1 MHVHRTSRA
10 MVGLLVA
17 TQLGGPALL
26 WAADQ
31 RGVRIEATRRV
42 VVSALSGDQL
52 TLQNG
57 AGTKTLQF
65 REGVAAGDRLTT
77 GDRTMAEVLIG
88 NRAVVTVGQ
97 GTSVQLTTMTPEQ
110 TTIQVSKGT
119 VRVAAAASA
128 LGEQGLV
135 TVQTPTGQVQTRGG
149 IVRVLVDAPVRAADQ
164 IPTGE
169 ARPYLASYSPTI
181 VAALSLTRG
190 EIIQVEEGLAEI
202 VGTGPGAKGVTLQ
215 SGQAI
220 TLQGGQA
227 GPIAGI
233 TAPDTLK
240 SGVVATAGH
249 RSTPKEGMDNLVAL
263 QVDQATQLGN
273 ALTGAAET
281 GAGESGKKD
290 ESGKA
295 LNGATG
301 GVTLANA
308 VANAL
313 FGNGSTA
320 NPTSG
325 GITNTTGAGYGGN
338 SNSGFTVRS
347 FAGAPVNLNGSNAL
361 LAFTRMDA
369 VAGYV
374 KKDFTID
381 FGGGIST
388 TYFKGEVCR
397 DLQCFHLNGYNGHI
411 IPGDTGNVEFKA
423 FKSIQSEFTIVK
435 ELVLIGGAGN
445 TGHGGIVPDERLVV
459 RGAAAT
465 FTGEN
470 FTNVAAFFPGR
481 GTGGFEGGLYP
492 HDIAAGGGSLGTG
505 QAAPEAVAS
514 NSTFVVQTTS
524 TTGNDAVYRGGT
536 LGQFS
541 SHPDGIALINE
552 SGGPDVGTSNVDG
565 AITATSS
572 TAIPVVNLTGG
583 VTLDQG
589 TKATIGTTAATDNYF
604 RNVGG
609 SDAKFTGSLLS
620 VINGLNNGVTTSVT
634 VQDRLL
640 GVYDGS
646 TVCGGHP
653 ECGIDGSGNKALL
666 SVLDAKLKGPG
677 GSIPLID
684 IANGKHFAI
693 DPDELVTPDKPR
705 TVTTTDGSAPD
716 VKVTS
721 AVVVRSTIPLDGALL
736 EASAPLLA
744 LTNATMT
751 TASHFADL
759 AGNQAQS
766 IKLGDALV
774 ALNAS
779 QLLIQNGHLLN
790 LNAATATVNGYLFS
804 LTGGSTLTINN
815 GALFSL
821 NKGSSLTLGA
831 NAFGVFGS
839 GANTLFVQNSLCS
852 PGSCGQL
859 VNGAGQ
865 AFQMPVGVSTGA
877 LSPILVAGTSKNV
890 VLPSGFSPFA
900 ASGGSPAA
908 IMGTSTTALFHVDE
922 TSTLTIGTTKV
933 R

>member
-1 MHVHRTSRA
+1 MYRHRPSCLIAVSLIT
-10 MVGLLVA
+10 
-17 TQLGGPALL
+17 TQLLGPAVL

-281 GAGESGKKD
+281 GEGQTSSGDQSKN
-290 ESGKA
+290 A
-295 LNGATG
+295 INGATG
-301 GVTLANA
+301 GVALANA

-313 FGNGSTA
+313 FGSGSTS

-325 GITNTTGAGYGGN
+325 GVTNTSGTGYGGN
-338 SNSGFTVRS
+338 NNSGFGAAPAARGLSVR
-347 FAGAPVNLNGSNAL
+347 VNGGNSL
-361 LAFTRMDA
+361 LVFTR
-369 VAGYV
+369 
-374 KKDFTID
+374 KDPVQPLFNGTPCASVSCVD
-381 FGGGIST
+381 PNT
-388 TYFKGEVCR
+388 NK
-397 DLQCFHLNGYNGHI
+397 LQPNLTFE
-411 IPGDTGNVEFKA
+411 PVPSVTSQFSV
-423 FKSIQSEFTIVK
+423 VK
-435 ELVLIGGAGN
+435 ELVLIGGTPN
-445 TGHGGIVPDERLVV
+445 SGHGGIAPTETLIV
-459 RGAAAT
+459 RGAAQAANST
-465 FTGEN
+465 VTS
-470 FTNVAAFFPGR
+470 FTNLAS
-481 GTGGFEGGLYP
+481 TNGGFSGANGLYP
-492 HDIAAGGGSLGTG
+492 SDRAPVPFSIGFNDSGPPREVVAA
-505 QAAPEAVAS
+505 
-514 NSTFVVQTTS
+514 NSTFIVQS
-524 TTGNDAVYRGGT
+524 ESIPVLNAFGARDAFAGGT
-536 LGQFS
+536 MGQYS
-541 SHPDGIALINE
+541 SISTPSPNGIAIDQLGNGV
-552 SGGPDVGTSNVDG
+552 SHVDG

-620 VINGLNNGVTTSVT
+620 VINGPNNGVTTSVT

-646 TVCGGHP
+646 T
-653 ECGIDGSGNKALL
+653 IDTNGGNKALL

-684 IANGKHFAI
+684 IAAGSHFDRDGNA
-693 DPDELVTPDKPR
+693 TPGA
-705 TVTTTDGSAPD
+705 TPD

-751 TASHFADL
+751 TSSHFADL
-759 AGNQAQS
+759 AGQGGPNTQAM
-766 IKLGDALV
+766 LVNGALV

-790 LNAATATVNGYLFS
+790 LNAATGTVNGYLFS
-804 LTGGSTLTINN
+804 LTGGSTLTISN
-815 GALFSL
+815 GALFNLTGNSAL
-821 NKGSSLTLGA
+821 NLNG

-839 GANTLFVQNSLCS
+839 GANTLSITNSFCNAA
-852 PGSCGQL
+852 CGVL
-859 VNGAGQ
+859 VNSANQ
-865 AFQMPVGVSTGA
+865 PFQLGNGTT
-877 LSPILVAGTSKNV
+877 LKVAGVTGNV
-890 VLPSGFSPFA
+890 MLPSTFNVFA
-900 ASGGSPAA
+900 GPA
-908 IMGTSTTALFHVDE
+908 TSTVNIASNAALFKVDSG
-922 TSTLTIGTTKV
+922 STLTINGTSVVKK
-933 R
+933 